1 MTNIIV
7 VLPKIEDAK
16 SIKNVLV
23 RSGFSVMAACSTGA
37 QALGAAD
44 ALSGGIVIC
53 SYKLIDM
60 AYSELYDYLPPG
72 MDMLLLASPGYL
84 SEVSVKDIVCL
95 SMPLKVQELV
105 STVDM
110 MCQSRERRRRRQRL
124 APRERSKEE
133 AAIIKEAKALL
144 MERNRMT
151 EEEAHRYGQRH
162 QHGGDGENGA
172 GNKELTG
179 VAAKGQG
186 GYFSG
191 KKEKIHEDKFYKN
204 AGLRK

>member
-1 MTNIIV
+1 MII
-7 VLPKIEDAK
+7 
-16 SIKNVLV
+16 
-23 RSGFSVMAACSTGA
+23 F
-37 QALGAAD
+37 
-44 ALSGGIVIC
+44 
-53 SYKLIDM
+53 
-60 AYSELYDYLPPG
+60 PPG

-151 EEEAHRYGQRH
+151 EEEAHSTYKSAVWTAAQIWQRWH
-162 QHGGDGENGA
+162 
-172 GNKELTG
+172 
-179 VAAKGQG
+179 
-186 GYFSG
+186 
-191 KKEKIHEDKFYKN
+191 
-204 AGLRK
+204 RWC

>member
-110 MCQSRERRRRRQRL
+110 MCQ
-124 APRERSKEE
+124 PRERSKEE

-151 EEEAHRYGQRH
+151 EEEAHRYIQKCSMDSGTNMV
-162 QHGGDGENGA
+162 EM
-172 GNKELTG
+172 
-179 VAAKGQG
+179 AKMVLVTR
-186 GYFSG
+186 
-191 KKEKIHEDKFYKN
+191 N
-204 AGLRK
+204 

>member
-124 APRERSKEE
+124 AP
-133 AAIIKEAKALL
+133 
-144 MERNRMT
+144 
-151 EEEAHRYGQRH
+151 G
-162 QHGGDGENGA
+162 NGA
-172 GNKELTG
+172 RRRRRLSKRPRLC
-179 VAAKGQG
+179 
-186 GYFSG
+186 
-191 KKEKIHEDKFYKN
+191 
-204 AGLRK
+204 

>member
-44 ALSGGIVIC
+44 PLSGGIVIC

-151 EEEAHRYGQRH
+151 EEEAHRYIQKCSMDSGTNMV
-162 QHGGDGENGA
+162 EM
-172 GNKELTG
+172 
-179 VAAKGQG
+179 AKMVLVTR
-186 GYFSG
+186 
-191 KKEKIHEDKFYKN
+191 N
-204 AGLRK
+204 

>member
-105 STVDM
+105 STVL
-110 MCQSRERRRRRQRL
+110 QRQRL
-124 APRERSKEE
+124 LLYLVWNAPSTWGKKMSNAKPSMSFGWNCWAPRF
-133 AAIIKEAKALL
+133 
-144 MERNRMT
+144 N
-151 EEEAHRYGQRH
+151 Q
-162 QHGGDGENGA
+162 
-172 GNKELTG
+172 
-179 VAAKGQG
+179 
-186 GYFSG
+186 
-191 KKEKIHEDKFYKN
+191 
-204 AGLRK
+204 